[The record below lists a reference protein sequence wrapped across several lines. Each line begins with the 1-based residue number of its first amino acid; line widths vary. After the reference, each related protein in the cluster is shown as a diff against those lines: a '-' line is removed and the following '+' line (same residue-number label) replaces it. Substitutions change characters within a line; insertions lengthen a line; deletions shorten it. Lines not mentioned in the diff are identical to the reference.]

1 MLCGSQITRYTN
13 RWSTIYVPECLSNP
27 SYLVTPVDLI
37 LFQWHDNFNHHW
49 RQNDNVCLGFNSLEA
64 PSTQTQL
71 CSQPPYWGA
80 CLHNRLRYPRG
91 EIESVG
97 WRKLLI
103 KFEIHL
109 YWVHLPTV
117 ILGYLKALSSRG
129 RKAFVWQSKIKFFK
143 KGVLLWPNGLRILC
157 CHCCGVGQ
165 SLDGELPHTSGMAKN
180 NLIN

>member
-1 MLCGSQITRYTN
+1 MLHGILTWGLSGCEIPALGSFSLKQSLHQLPPKNYFFMLCGSQITRYTN

-129 RKAFVWQSKIKFFK
+129 RKAFGNQK
-143 KGVLLWPNGLRILC
+143 
-157 CHCCGVGQ
+157 
-165 SLDGELPHTSGMAKN
+165 
-180 NLIN
+180 